1 MYNEMVENNENL
13 ENEIKDDE
21 NVMADEDIKENREEP
36 VLEEQVSEESQE
48 DDDNKKEEDELEMFK
63 KTKEE
68 NKKLTNELETLKD
81 RLLRVTAEYENY
93 RKRTAKEKEGIYTD
107 ACIDVL
113 KEIVPNLDNLE
124 RAVEANG
131 SVEDMKKGVEMTLKG
146 FQTALEK
153 LGVEE
158 IETSEGFDPNLH
170 QAVMHIEDE
179 NLDNNSV
186 AEVFMKGY
194 KRGDKVIRHSVVK
207 VAN

>member
-1 MYNEMVENNENL
+1 MIDKNENL

-21 NVMADEDIKENREEP
+21 NIIVDEEIKENLEEP
-36 VLEEQVSEESQE
+36 VNGEEEVVEESQE
-48 DDDNKKEEDELEMFK
+48 NDNKKEEDELEMFR
-63 KTKEE
+63 KTKDE

-146 FQTALEK
+146 FQAALEK

-158 IETSEGFDPNLH
+158 IATSEGFDPNLH

>member
-1 MYNEMVENNENL
+1 MKDNENL
-13 ENEIKDDE
+13 ENLE
-21 NVMADEDIKENREEP
+21 NQEEGMENENANSNDNVDIEENIEDLKEEA
-36 VLEEQVSEESQE
+36 QVSEEK
-48 DDDNKKEEDELEMFK
+48 KKEEDELKMFK
-63 KTKEE
+63 KYKDE

-81 RLLRVTAEYENY
+81 RLLRVSAEYENY
-93 RKRTAKEKEGIYTD
+93 RKRTTKEKEGIYTD

-124 RAVEANG
+124 RALEANG
-131 SVEDMKKGVEMTLKG
+131 NIEDMKKGVEMTLKG
-146 FQTALEK
+146 FRTALEK

-158 IETSEGFDPNLH
+158 IETKDGFDPNFH
-170 QAVMHIEDE
+170 QAVMHVQDE
-179 NLDNNSV
+179 NLDENSV

>member
-1 MYNEMVENNENL
+1 MVENNENL
-13 ENEIKDDE
+13 ENEVKDEQNIANEDEKETTEKE
-21 NVMADEDIKENREEP
+21 NVEET
-36 VLEEQVSEESQE
+36 LNEESQE
-48 DDDNKKEEDELEMFK
+48 NADSKKEEDELEMFR
-63 KTKEE
+63 KTKDE
-68 NKKLTNELETLKD
+68 NKKLTNELEALKD

-170 QAVMHIEDE
+170 QAVMHVQDE
-179 NLDNNSV
+179 NFGENSV

>member
-1 MYNEMVENNENL
+1 MVENNENL
-13 ENEIKDDE
+13 ENEIKDEENIANEDEKETTEKE
-21 NVMADEDIKENREEP
+21 NVEET
-36 VLEEQVSEESQE
+36 LNEESQE
-48 DDDNKKEEDELEMFK
+48 NADSKKEEDELEMFR
-63 KTKEE
+63 KTKDE
-68 NKKLTNELETLKD
+68 NKKLTNELEALKD

-170 QAVMHIEDE
+170 QAVMHVQDE
-179 NLDNNSV
+179 NFGENSV

>member
-1 MYNEMVENNENL
+1 MMKDNENL
-13 ENEIKDDE
+13 ENLE
-21 NVMADEDIKENREEP
+21 NQEEGMENENANSNDNVDIEENIEDLKEEA
-36 VLEEQVSEESQE
+36 QVSEEK
-48 DDDNKKEEDELEMFK
+48 KKEEDELKMFK
-63 KTKEE
+63 KYKDE

-81 RLLRVTAEYENY
+81 RLLRVSAEYENY
-93 RKRTAKEKEGIYTD
+93 RKRTTKEKEGIYTD

-124 RAVEANG
+124 RALEANG
-131 SVEDMKKGVEMTLKG
+131 NIEDMKKGVEMTLKG
-146 FQTALEK
+146 FRTALEK

-158 IETSEGFDPNLH
+158 IETKDGFDPNFH
-170 QAVMHIEDE
+170 QAVMHVQDE
-179 NLDNNSV
+179 NLDENSV

>member
-1 MYNEMVENNENL
+1 MMKDNENL
-13 ENEIKDDE
+13 ENLE
-21 NVMADEDIKENREEP
+21 NQEEGMENENANSNDNVDIEENIEDLKEEA
-36 VLEEQVSEESQE
+36 QVSE
-48 DDDNKKEEDELEMFK
+48 DKKKEEDELNMFK
-63 KTKEE
+63 KYKDE

-81 RLLRVTAEYENY
+81 RLLRVSAEYENY
-93 RKRTAKEKEGIYTD
+93 RKRTTKEKEGIYTD

-124 RAVEANG
+124 RALEANG
-131 SVEDMKKGVEMTLKG
+131 NIEDMKKGVEMTLKG
-146 FQTALEK
+146 FRTALEK

-158 IETSEGFDPNLH
+158 IETKDGFDPNFH
-170 QAVMHIEDE
+170 QAVMHVQDE
-179 NLDNNSV
+179 NLDENSV